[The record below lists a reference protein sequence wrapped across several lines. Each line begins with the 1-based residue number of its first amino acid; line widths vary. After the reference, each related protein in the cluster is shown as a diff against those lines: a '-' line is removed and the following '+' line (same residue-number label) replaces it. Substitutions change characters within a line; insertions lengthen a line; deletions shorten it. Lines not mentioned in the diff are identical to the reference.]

1 MSKVD
6 TAYSEMNQDPAVST
20 SQKLKVLFAE
30 LKALIKIGIINSNLI
45 TTFTGFWLAIYFS
58 NSSIFLH
65 WGTFFLT
72 MIGSALVIAGGCILN
87 NWYDVDIDP
96 KMTRT
101 KYRPTVTGYF
111 SLRNVLIMGLVISA
125 IGFILLLF
133 TTIVAVIFGFIGWF
147 IYVVLYTMWS
157 KRRYT
162 LNTIVGS
169 FSGAMPPLI
178 GWTAISP
185 EFSMIPLALFLI
197 MFIWQTPHFL
207 SLAMKKTEDYNA
219 ANVPMLPVVYGF
231 EFTKRQIVIYIACL
245 LPLPVLLTSLGTT
258 FVVIATILNI
268 AWLIIGFRGFFAK
281 DNLKWANMIF
291 FFSLNYLTVMF
302 AMMVIVTLPIF
313 N

>member
-1 MSKVD
+1 
-6 TAYSEMNQDPAVST
+6 MNQDPAVST